1 MDFDFMSSAD
11 SQAELKMM
19 IFLIRSLHI
28 FLTMQTFLE
37 RSYNVIS
44 ESKQCCHHA
53 GNAGNGDI
61 QKGNPFSPCGCDVI
75 HAFCIST

>member
-53 GNAGNGDI
+53 GNAGNGGYPERKSL
-61 QKGNPFSPCGCDVI
+61 QSLRM
-75 HAFCIST
+75 